1 LEGSGKLGE
10 AEIKCDTSAALL
22 GDNIDTVKK
31 NTDTLIDVSKNATLG
46 GWIILRWILE
56 RWDGVMWT
64 GLVWLRIGTG
74 GGLL

>member
-1 LEGSGKLGE
+1 MRPTQTHIWLFDPEVQRPKRE
-10 AEIKCDTSAALL
+10 AIK
-22 GDNIDTVKK
+22 TV
-31 NTDTLIDVSKNATLG
+31 VFV
-46 GWIILRWILE
+46 ILE